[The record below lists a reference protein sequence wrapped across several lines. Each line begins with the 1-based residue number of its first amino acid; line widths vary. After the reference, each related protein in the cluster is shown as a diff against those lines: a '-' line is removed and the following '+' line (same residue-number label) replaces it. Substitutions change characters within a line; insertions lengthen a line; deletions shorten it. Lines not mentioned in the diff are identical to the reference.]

1 MRTSL
6 LLLGTA
12 VMLLNAVPVRADQ
25 PVPDHAAYRQFPT
38 DLQRWHPSP
47 MPAVGGLN
55 IHAGMLPPTAQDQ
68 TPAARRLPP
77 QPWWADDLVN
87 RR

>member
-1 MRTSL
+1 MRTRVL
-6 LLLGTA
+6 PLGTA
-12 VMLLNAVPVRADQ
+12 FVLRTTMPVQADR
-25 PVPDHAAYRQFPT
+25 PVPDHPAYLQFPT
-38 DLQRWHPSP
+38 DLQRRHPSP